1 LLGKSDAN
9 TYGYGYSD
17 TYTHANST
25 STYAKAAAHAVP
37 TADAVKDRLKVKRV
51 KGNRELVRQLASS
64 LLLGQTYATRLGVRS
79 RSLGAAFKKH
89 PEVKDRCS

>member
-1 LLGKSDAN
+1 MLGKSDAN

-37 TADAVKDRLKVKRV
+37 STDALRMVGSKVKSDHA
-51 KGNRELVRQLASS
+51 E
-64 LLLGQTYATRLGVRS
+64 TRACFRS
-79 RSLGAAFKKH
+79 G
-89 PEVKDRCS
+89 